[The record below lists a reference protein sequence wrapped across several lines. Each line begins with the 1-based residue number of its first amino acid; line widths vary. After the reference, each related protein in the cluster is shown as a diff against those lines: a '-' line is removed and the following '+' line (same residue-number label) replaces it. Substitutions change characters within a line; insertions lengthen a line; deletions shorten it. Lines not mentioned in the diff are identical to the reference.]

1 MNAATTKETRAW
13 FQKSLGPVLLG
24 SLMALLGWLASD
36 YMTTRDWRNETES
49 RMNYNRRDID
59 KQSIILAEVS
69 KELKDINAE
78 LKVQTALMGEMRTTV
93 ASGSRQREVL
103 VDRINRVE
111 QSLSQIKAQLSQL
124 SSSLEEK

>member
-13 FQKSLGPVLLG
+13 FPKSLGPVLLG

-36 YMTTRDWRNETES
+36 YMTTRDWRNETQS

>member
-13 FQKSLGPVLLG
+13 FPKSLGPVLLG